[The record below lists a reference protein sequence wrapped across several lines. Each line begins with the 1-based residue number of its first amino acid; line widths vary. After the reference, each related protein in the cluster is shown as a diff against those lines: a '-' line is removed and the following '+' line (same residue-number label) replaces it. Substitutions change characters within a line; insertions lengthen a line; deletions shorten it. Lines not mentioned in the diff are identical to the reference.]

1 MLLPILGLILGIV
14 LGSVVNI
21 NVPLEFAPYL
31 SIGVL
36 AAINSVF
43 GGINAELQKIFDQR
57 LFVTGFFGN
66 ILLAIVLTF
75 LGDKIGLPIYY
86 AAIFY
91 FGTSLFSNFAKIRRY
106 YFRPKS
112 AKIETEVFENKKPLE
127 KDLSIKKNFAED
139 HLEENQL
146 MPYKTDHDIDGFSK

>member
-1 MLLPILGLILGIV
+1 MLPLLGLILGIV

-21 NVPLEFAPYL
+21 DVPLEFAPYL

-43 GGINAELQKIFDQR
+43 GGVNAELQKIFDQK

-112 AKIETEVFENKKPLE
+112 ARIVSGVLKNKKQLE
-127 KDLSIKKNFAED
+127 KNED
-139 HLEENQL
+139 VNNEYVEENLEAHQL

>member
-1 MLLPILGLILGIV
+1 MLLPLLGLILGIV

-21 NVPLEFAPYL
+21 DVPLEFAPYL

-43 GGINAELQKIFDQR
+43 GGVNAELQKIFDQK

-91 FGTSLFSNFAKIRRY
+91 FGTSLFSNFA
-106 YFRPKS
+106 
-112 AKIETEVFENKKPLE
+112 
-127 KDLSIKKNFAED
+127 
-139 HLEENQL
+139 
-146 MPYKTDHDIDGFSK
+146 